1 MITTLIYSLLALDQT
16 LAQLAAEY
24 GPWLY
29 ALLFLVIFA
38 ETGLVV
44 FPFLPGDSILF
55 IAGTIVAVANLN
67 IHVLALVLVIAAI
80 LGDSVNYAVG
90 HYIGPRV
97 FHEPESRWFK
107 RQYLLRTQAF
117 YDKYGGITIIIGRFV
132 PIIRTFAPFLA
143 GVAGMTYPRFL
154 SYNVVG
160 AFAWITS
167 LVYAGYL
174 FGNIPWVK
182 DNLSFI
188 VIAIVV
194 VSLIPAVTTFVKAR
208 PPRRGLPSSHRDRPQ
223 GAHDRRRGERAPAA
237 ATSSRAPCGRW
248 RRRDCAARSSR

>member
-1 MITTLIYSLLALDQT
+1 VITTFIYSLFALDQS
-16 LAQLAAEY
+16 LAQLAGQY

-29 ALLFLVIFA
+29 GILFAIIFA

-55 IAGTIVAVANLN
+55 ISGTVVAVAGLN
-67 IHVLALVLVIAAI
+67 IHVLVAVLIVAAI
-80 LGDSVNYAVG
+80 LGDSVNYGIG

-107 RQYLLRTQAF
+107 RAYLLKTQAF
-117 YDKYGGITIIIGRFV
+117 YKKYGGITIIIGRFV

-143 GVAGMTYPRFL
+143 GVAGMSYPRFL
-154 SYNVVG
+154 CYNIVG
-160 AFAWITS
+160 AVTWIAS

-182 DNLSFI
+182 HNLTWI
-188 VIAIVV
+188 VVGIIV
-194 VSLIPAVTTFVKAR
+194 VSLMPAISTFIKE
-208 PPRRGLPSSHRDRPQ
+208 RR
-223 GAHDRRRGERAPAA
+223 E
-237 ATSSRAPCGRW
+237 SRAN
-248 RRRDCAARSSR
+248 RSA

>member
-1 MITTLIYSLLALDQT
+1 MLTTLFYSLLALDQT
-16 LAQLAAEY
+16 LAQIASEY

-29 ALLFLVIFA
+29 ALLFAVIFA

-55 IAGTIVAVANLN
+55 ISGTVVAAANLN
-67 IHVLALVLVIAAI
+67 VHVLVGLLILAAV

-90 HYIGPRV
+90 HFIGPKV
-97 FHEPESRWFK
+97 FDKPDSRWFK
-107 RQYLLRTQAF
+107 QDHLRRTQAF
-117 YDKYGGITIIIGRFV
+117 YDKYGGVTIIIGRFV

-143 GVAGMTYPRFL
+143 GVAGMSYKRFL

-160 AFAWITS
+160 GVSWIAS

-182 DNLSFI
+182 DNLTWI
-188 VIAIVV
+188 VIGIVV
-194 VSLIPAVTTFVKAR
+194 VSLIPAVHTFMAE
-208 PPRRGLPSSHRDRPQ
+208 RR
-223 GAHDRRRGERAPAA
+223 
-237 ATSSRAPCGRW
+237 SRK
-248 RRRDCAARSSR
+248 

>member
-1 MITTLIYSLLALDQT
+1 MITTLVYSLLALDQT
-16 LAQLAAEY
+16 LAGLAGQY
-24 GPWLY
+24 GAWLY
-29 ALLFLVIFA
+29 GILFLVIFA

-55 IAGTIVAVANLN
+55 ISGTVVAVAGLDV
-67 IHVLALVLVIAAI
+67 HVLVLVLVAAAI

-90 HYIGPRV
+90 RYIGPKV
-97 FHEPESRWFK
+97 FHEPASRWFK
-107 RQYLLRTQAF
+107 REYLLRTQAF

-154 SYNVVG
+154 SYNIVG
-160 AFAWITS
+160 AVAWITS

-182 DNLSFI
+182 ENLTFI
-188 VIAIVV
+188 VVGIVI
-194 VSLIPAVTTFVKAR
+194 VSLLPAISTFMKERRASKAK
-208 PPRRGLPSSHRDRPQ
+208 S
-223 GAHDRRRGERAPAA
+223 
-237 ATSSRAPCGRW
+237 
-248 RRRDCAARSSR
+248 

>member
-1 MITTLIYSLLALDQT
+1 VARKVAADPTFGRVKVVADPVLPNPMLTTLFYSLLALDQT
-16 LAQLAAEY
+16 VAMIAAQY

-29 ALLFLVIFA
+29 ALLFLIIFA

-55 IAGTIVAVANLN
+55 IAGTVV
-67 IHVLALVLVIAAI
+67 AAI
-80 LGDSVNYAVG
+80 LGDTVNYSIG
-90 HYIGPRV
+90 HYIGPRA
-97 FHEPESRWFK
+97 FDRPDSRWFK
-107 RQYLLRTQAF
+107 QEHLRRTQAF
-117 YDKYGGITIIIGRFV
+117 YERYGGVTIIIGRFV

-143 GVAGMTYPRFL
+143 GVAGMTYRRFL

-160 AFAWITS
+160 GVAWISS

-182 DNLSFI
+182 SNLTLI

-194 VSLIPAVTTFVKAR
+194 VSLIPAASTYYREWRAR
-208 PPRRGLPSSHRDRPQ
+208 KVPP
-223 GAHDRRRGERAPAA
+223 AP
-237 ATSSRAPCGRW
+237 
-248 RRRDCAARSSR
+248 